1 MDDLIETRRTDVTL
15 TGPCKH
21 QRVNTCQCAGPINLN
36 LNPGECIGE
45 EKKEAVASLSNFK
58 GAEFQCHCVPQ
69 ARLRITQS
77 REAGILPLAST
88 RHACIACGTSLSA
101 L

>member
-1 MDDLIETRRTDVTL
+1 MTL

-36 LNPGECIGE
+36 LNPGECIGK

-58 GAEFQCHCVPQ
+58 GAEFQCRRVPQ
-69 ARLRITQS
+69 VRLHHTK
-77 REAGILPLAST
+77 PASGDFAT
-88 RHACIACGTSLSA
+88 CKH
-101 L
+101 